1 MKRLVSVII
10 GLVLILIMLSS
21 ETTVPLNNMVRASV
35 PSINKT
41 DLKSVTAELTAQTG
55 LADRVDSDVDGLYDK
70 VEAVIG
76 TDPANNDTDF
86 DKLTDY
92 FEVQNGLN
100 PQNAD
105 SNSDGLPDY
114 YEVTNVPSQD
124 INGNGVPNAWDP
136 DNDGDGVNDAVDLS
150 PSAKSLIGNDF
161 RFNLST
167 NGKTTYVTFQ
177 VKPNQTEYLKLLNKY
192 WDWVADDKGT
202 MKDLDNSVEDL
213 HIVPMLNITANVTP
227 NPSDLL
233 EYGITTQGN
242 SAYVPL
248 YAVDEYG
255 TTEAFTGRMIYPQS
269 TPQNLSMKVEMIW
282 KVIGQTDEKATALK
296 SSAGK
301 YLSVNSEGQVTV
313 TQTAISETS
322 KLLLVDLGQNM
333 IALKAQNGKYLSV
346 SNNGTVIANAT
357 EIGTREQFKW
367 VTNIVSVLIQGQSVL
382 KAYNGKYLDIKAD
395 GSLSATSTLWNAKG
409 FSQVAA
415 GTFTQ
420 QVTLMTYKEPFMLT
434 GLTAEE
440 NYGSKIALF
449 FSHNRNE
456 SIAANLFLSYAF
468 LRNSTS
474 NLLETPNLLSSQDI
488 EIFSQT
494 GSFNHKDEAF
504 MALTNELM
512 PNVLSALQA
521 GAGSQIL
528 PVINAFEDDFTSL
541 DLSQMVTI
549 TPGTSWTANLAAEPI
564 VTTKTLRMALYNTTT
579 LMSLEQEAVVS
590 EVKTWE
596 TDPQAQTT
604 LISLM
609 VAWNVGEQLTTKI
622 GPDLTKFQVDPQL
635 TQVTKGIK
643 LYGISALKVATLAY
657 MYGARLVNSMI
668 TVTMETGVSVW
679 TACWQ
684 SVKSVGLCQTANM
697 MAFKRVSLTL
707 TAIGAILDTGVAL
720 YSLFTILD
728 ANLNPMQLYA
738 ALMHTVM
745 TLAYSL
751 TLGLI
756 GAIPVVGWL
765 ISAAIAISDAIGGW
779 STKLFD
785 AIINAMCTVTA
796 QVTPTLKMVRD
807 PQVDIIDKDG
817 DGIDVGD
824 RIVISARINTTL
836 TSGDRE
842 SLTDSEMYPYYE
854 IVGPTGTNSTV
865 GYPYLTD
872 WVFMAKNVG
881 YTDRKPWNDVHL
893 LLPIPPYANR
903 TYSSGSGW
911 FSVAY
916 DIGGYIEPGTA
927 MVNFPVTLNMKAE
940 YEMWYK
946 YEIFYFF
953 VFYWFT
959 EEYRGYNEGI
969 QTLGTETMY
978 FDVLPSTL
986 AGFVNWKGITPLDR
1000 DFDGL
1005 KNTQETL
1012 SNPSLWD
1019 TDCDGLNDK
1028 YELDIGSNPKI
1039 SDTDRDGLNDRLELV
1054 YGTNTT
1060 KPDTDGDGLTDY
1072 QEISGWISVFYYGGE
1087 LFTLRVTSNPLL
1099 ADSDGEGVTD
1109 NLECSS
1115 RLNPTSQDT
1124 NGDGILDQAGEPLPL
1139 PDWLLDSDQDG
1150 LNDAVEKEGW
1160 SITVTNSSGTFTVNV
1175 HSDPFLNDTDS
1186 DGLTD
1191 PQEYDLKTNPL
1202 LSDTDGDG
1210 ITDSAEQ
1217 QIGTN
1222 PALSDTDG
1230 DGLSD
1235 GVEIAFGSNPTKP
1248 DTDGEG
1254 LSDLEEFQLGSDPT
1268 KNDTDSDA
1276 LNDYLE
1282 VQLGANVT
1290 LPDTDDDS
1298 LFDGQ
1303 EYLLGT
1309 NVTNPDSDG
1318 DGLPDGF
1325 EVMIGTN
1332 PVSNDTDS
1340 DQVTD
1345 YRELQIGT
1353 SPFLNDTDF
1362 DGLMD
1367 GQELQLC
1374 SSPWNNDTDYD
1385 GLGDLIDPDTYT
1397 ANVKQVVVAFDGDSD
1412 TLQFIDNIAGYT
1424 NVTAVSPEDFI
1435 ANYTSSPYIILIGNP
1450 SNEEGTVG
1458 NLITNLLQNYG
1469 EHLTNQTL
1477 DNKIAVRY
1485 GVWNSNQTVV
1495 VISAN
1500 YYADYFRVLSILKS
1514 KNVTITDNSITVNY
1528 PLITIPSGNSTY
1540 SPYFATDEMDM
1551 VRTTDTAVSVGL
1563 DQPATPSIQI
1573 TKYNATT
1580 TPNALTPQN
1589 GLSKYDT
1596 ATGKYINIQVS
1607 SDVQNSTGDSI
1618 SGALIKVFYTAADLD
1633 RTGDGDAN
1641 DQADFDE
1648 NTLSLYYFN
1657 ETTNTW
1663 TKLSTS
1669 LDWVKLVGVNNTD
1682 VTVYGKHYA
1691 GYVWAYVSH
1700 LANVSLAGHIQYN
1713 RCPDVSGAYPS
1724 QQYLW
1729 NQNHQL
1735 ENVTILGVVDP
1746 DGDKITIRI
1755 LNVTSDEPT
1764 LDDYYCQSYAP
1775 DAFGVGTDTVQLRAE
1790 RLPCGNGR
1798 VYNVTFVASDGRG
1811 GETIGSVKVYVPAGC
1826 GGCFDDGQYYVATEI
1841 NRERT

>member
-1 MKRLVSVII
+1 LKRLVSVII
-10 GLVLILIMLSS
+10 GLILIIIMLSS

-55 LADRVDSDVDGLYDK
+55 LTDRIDSDGDGLFDK
-70 VEAVIG
+70 VETVIG
-76 TDPANNDTDF
+76 TDPHNNDTDF
-86 DKLTDY
+86 DKLTDN

-100 PQNAD
+100 PQSAD
-105 SNSDGLPDY
+105 SNNDGLPDY
-114 YEVTNVPSQD
+114 YEVTDVPSLD
-124 INGNGVPNAWDP
+124 INNNGVPNAYDP

-150 PSAKSLIGNDF
+150 PSARSLIGNDF

-192 WDWVADDKGT
+192 WDWVADEKGT

-213 HIVPMLNITANVTP
+213 HLVPMLNITANVTP
-227 NPSDLL
+227 NQADLL
-233 EYGITTQGN
+233 EYGITTSGN

-248 YAVDEYG
+248 YAVEEFG
-255 TTEAFTGRMIYPQS
+255 TTVAFTGRMIYPQS
-269 TPQNLSMKVEMIW
+269 TPQNLTMKIEMVW
-282 KVIGQTDEKATALK
+282 KVIGQTDEKATAIK
-296 SSAGK
+296 SEAGK
-301 YLSVNSEGQVTV
+301 YLSVNTEGQVTV
-313 TQTAISETS
+313 TQTAIGETS
-322 KLLLVDLGQNM
+322 KLFLVDLGQNT
-333 IALKAQNGKYLSV
+333 IALKAENGKYLTV
-346 SNNGTVIANAT
+346 ADNGTVIANAT

-367 VTNIVSVLIQGQSVL
+367 VTNIVAVLIKGQSVL
-382 KAYNGKYLDIKAD
+382 KAYNGKYLDVKAD
-395 GSLSATSTLWNAKG
+395 GSLTATSTLFNSKG
-409 FSQVAA
+409 FSSVAA

-420 QVTLMTYKEPFMLT
+420 QVTLMTYKEPFMFT

-440 NYGSKIALF
+440 NYGSKVGLF

-456 SIAANLFLSYAF
+456 SIAANLYLSYAF

-474 NLLETPNLLSSQDI
+474 NLLETPTLLNNQDI
-488 EIFSQT
+488 EIFSQI
-494 GSFNHKDEAF
+494 GSYSHKDQAF
-504 MALTNELM
+504 MSLTNELM

-541 DLSQMVTI
+541 DLSQMTTI
-549 TPGTSWTANLAAEPI
+549 TAGTSWTANLAAEPV

-579 LMSLEQEAVVS
+579 LMALEPEAVVS
-590 EVKTWE
+590 EVRTWE
-596 TDPQAQTT
+596 YEPEAQGK
-604 LISLM
+604 LVSLM
-609 VAWNVGEQLTTKI
+609 VAWNVGEQLVTKV

-635 TQVTKGIK
+635 TSVTKAIK
-643 LYGISALKVATLAY
+643 LYGISALKAATLVY
-657 MYGARLVNSMI
+657 MYGARLANSIMTI
-668 TVTMETGVSVW
+668 TMETGISAW
-679 TACWQ
+679 KAAWQ
-684 SVKSVGLCQTANM
+684 SVQSVGLCQTAKL

-785 AIINAMCTVTA
+785 AIINAMCSVSA
-796 QVTPTLKMVRD
+796 QVTPSIQMTRD
-807 PQVDIIDKDG
+807 PQIDIIDKDD

-824 RIVISARINTTL
+824 RIVISARIKTTL

-842 SLTDSEMYPYYE
+842 CLMDSDMHPYYE

-865 GYPYLTD
+865 GYPFLTD
-872 WVFMAKNVG
+872 WLFMAKDLG

-893 LLPIPPYANR
+893 MLPIAPYANR
-903 TYSSGSGW
+903 TYTSGSGW
-911 FSVAY
+911 TSTEY
-916 DIGGYIEPGTA
+916 DIGGWIEPGTA
-927 MVNFPVTLNMKAE
+927 MVNFPVTLNMKSE

-946 YEIFYFF
+946 YKIFYFF

-959 EEYRGYNEGI
+959 EEYRGWNAGI
-969 QTLGTETMY
+969 QTLGTDTVY
-978 FDVLPSTL
+978 FDVLPPTL
-986 AGFVNWKGITPLDR
+986 AGFVNWKSITPLDR

-1005 KNTQETL
+1005 KNTQETV

-1028 YELDIGSNPKI
+1028 YEIDIGTNPKLA
-1039 SDTDRDGLNDRLELV
+1039 DTDKDGLNDRLELV
-1054 YGTNTT
+1054 YGTNPT

-1099 ADSDGEGVTD
+1099 KDTDGEGVTD

-1139 PDWLLDSDQDG
+1139 PDWLLDSDGDG
-1150 LNDAVEKEGW
+1150 LNDAVEKAGW
-1160 SITVTNSSGTFTVNV
+1160 SITVTNSSGTYIFNV

-1186 DGLTD
+1186 DGLSD
-1191 PQEYDLKTNPL
+1191 LQEYNLKTNPL
-1202 LSDTDGDG
+1202 VSDTDGDG
-1210 ITDSAEQ
+1210 VTDSTEQ

-1222 PALSDTDG
+1222 PVIFDSDG

-1235 GVEIAFGSNPTKP
+1235 GVEIAFGSNPLKV

-1268 KNDTDSDA
+1268 KNDTDADG

-1298 LFDGQ
+1298 LLDGQ
-1303 EYLLGT
+1303 EYVLGT

-1318 DGLPDGF
+1318 EGLPDGF

-1332 PVSNDTDS
+1332 PLSNDTDN

-1345 YRELQIGT
+1345 YKELQVGT

-1362 DGLMD
+1362 DGLLD
-1367 GQELQLC
+1367 GLELQLGSC
-1374 SSPWNNDTDYD
+1374 PWNNDTDYD
-1385 GLGDLIDPDTYT
+1385 MLGDLIDPDTYT

-1500 YYADYFRVLSILKS
+1500 YYADHFRVLSILKS

-1528 PLITIPSGNSTY
+1528 PLITIPNLNYTY

-1551 VRTTDTAVSVGL
+1551 VRATDTAVNVGL
-1563 DQPATPSIQI
+1563 DQPVTPSIQI
-1573 TKYNATT
+1573 TKYNQTT
-1580 TPNALTPQN
+1580 TPNTLTPEN

-1607 SDVQNSTGDSI
+1607 PDVQNSTGDGI
-1618 SGALIKVFYTAADLD
+1618 SKALIRVFYTAADLD

-1641 DQADFDE
+1641 DPADFDE

-1669 LDWVKLVGVNNTD
+1669 LDWVQSVGVNTTD
-1682 VTVYGKHYA
+1682 LTIYGKHYA

-1700 LANVSLAGHIQYN
+1700 LANVSLAGHALYN
-1713 RCPDVSGAYPS
+1713 QSPDVSGAYPS

-1735 ENVTILGVVDP
+1735 ENITIQGVTDP

-1764 LDDYYCQSYAP
+1764 LDNYYSQTYAP
-1775 DAFGVGTDTVQLRAE
+1775 DAFGIGTDTAQLRAE
-1790 RLPCGNGR
+1790 RLPYGNGR

-1811 GETIGSVKVYVPAGC
+1811 GETIGSVQVYVPLEC
-1826 GGCFDDGQYYVATEI
+1826 GHYTDDGQYYIATEI
-1841 NRERT
+1841 NRELT